1 MFARVNETRGVN
13 EISITKFLDP
23 LIQCIC
29 LVFFAQNISAIVNE
43 MTNFKR
49 SNFASVQLTASIT

>member
-13 EISITKFLDP
+13 EISVTKFLDP

-49 SNFASVQLTASIT
+49 SNFASVQ